1 LFQDPYFGICFIVVW
16 NLYLPIFA
24 KIHRMTKKLVTPYKD
39 STLGKKEQVTKMFDE
54 VSSNYDFLNRILTFG
69 LDIGWRKK
77 VVKLVQNHSKKKE
90 NKKFLDIATGT
101 GDLAIM
107 LSKVKDSKIIGL
119 DISKGMLEVGIKKV
133 KAKGLDQQI
142 EMVLG
147 DSENLPFDSNTFDA
161 ITVGFGV
168 RNFEDL
174 DKGLQE
180 IHRVLKED
188 GIFVVLETSQPEKF
202 PMKQLF
208 KFYSKYIIPTV
219 GGLFSKDK
227 KAYDYLPESAAKFP
241 YGKTFNNIL
250 QKNGFNKANNSP
262 VAFGISTIYTATNK

>member
-1 LFQDPYFGICFIVVW
+1 MD
-16 NLYLPIFA
+16 
-24 KIHRMTKKLVTPYKD
+24 KKVVTPYKD
-39 STLGKKEQVTKMFDE
+39 STLGKKEQVTQMFDE
-54 VSSNYDFLNRILTFG
+54 VSSNYDFLNRVLTFG

-77 VVKLVQNHSKKKE
+77 VVKFVKNHTQNKE
-90 NKKFLDIATGT
+90 NKQFLDIATGT

-107 LSKVKDSKIIGL
+107 LAQKVSDAKVTGL
-119 DISKGMLEVGIKKV
+119 DISKGMLDVGIKKIV
-133 KAKGLDQQI
+133 SKGLEKRI

-147 DSENLPFDSNTFDA
+147 DSEKLPFNENTFDA

-168 RNFEDL
+168 RNFENL

-180 IHRVLKED
+180 IHRVLKKD

-227 KAYDYLPESAAKFP
+227 SAYDYLPESAAKFP
-241 YGKTFNNIL
+241 YGKAFNNIL
-250 QKNGFNKANNSP
+250 EKNGFNKAVNKP
-262 VAFGISTIYTATNK
+262 VAFGISTIYVAKN

>member
-1 LFQDPYFGICFIVVW
+1 
-16 NLYLPIFA
+16 
-24 KIHRMTKKLVTPYKD
+24 MTKKLVTPYKD

-54 VSSNYDFLNRILTFG
+54 VSSNYDFLNRVLTFG

-77 VVKLVQNHSKKKE
+77 VVKLVQNHTV
-90 NKKFLDIATGT
+90 NRTDKKFLDIATGT

-107 LSKVKDSKIIGL
+107 LAKVKDAKITGL
-119 DISKGMLEVGIKKV
+119 DISKGMLDVGIKKV
-133 KAKGLDQQI
+133 KAENLDKQI
-142 EMVLG
+142 DMVLG
-147 DSENLPFDSNTFDA
+147 DSEKLPFDDNTFDA

-174 DKGLQE
+174 DAGLTE
-180 IHRVLKED
+180 IHRVLKKD

-208 KFYSKYIIPTV
+208 QFYSKYVIPTV

-227 KAYDYLPESAAKFP
+227 SAYDYLPESAAKFP
-241 YGKTFNNIL
+241 YGKAFNNIL
-250 QKNGFNKANNSP
+250 QKNGFNKVADLP
-262 VAFGISTIYTATNK
+262 VAFGISSIYTATNNL